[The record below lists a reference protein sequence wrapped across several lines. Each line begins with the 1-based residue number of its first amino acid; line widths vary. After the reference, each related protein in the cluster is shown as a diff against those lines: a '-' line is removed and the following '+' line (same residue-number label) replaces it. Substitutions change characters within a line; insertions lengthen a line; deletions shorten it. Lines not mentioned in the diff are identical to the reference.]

1 MKKGRE
7 LVLRGCANLRDC
19 GLRALATSEA
29 LIEGSPGLGR
39 LPCACLCSC
48 AACAFL
54 CACVVRV
61 HYAGLLCVLRAYC
74 VRSVCVQKAM
84 RKRGTKRSPGVAALK
99 TRGRNVACVC
109 RSCLCLN
116 MEPAAVAALA
126 VAVDHDLAPTL
137 RSLVH
142 HIEELTRET
151 QELAQQALQYRRDLL
166 SMRGVVAA
174 ALQNLRRN
182 DLDSVERLLQGCD

>member
-1 MKKGRE
+1 
-7 LVLRGCANLRDC
+7 
-19 GLRALATSEA
+19 
-29 LIEGSPGLGR
+29 
-39 LPCACLCSC
+39 
-48 AACAFL
+48 
-54 CACVVRV
+54 
-61 HYAGLLCVLRAYC
+61 
-74 VRSVCVQKAM
+74 
-84 RKRGTKRSPGVAALK
+84 
-99 TRGRNVACVC
+99 
-109 RSCLCLN
+109 